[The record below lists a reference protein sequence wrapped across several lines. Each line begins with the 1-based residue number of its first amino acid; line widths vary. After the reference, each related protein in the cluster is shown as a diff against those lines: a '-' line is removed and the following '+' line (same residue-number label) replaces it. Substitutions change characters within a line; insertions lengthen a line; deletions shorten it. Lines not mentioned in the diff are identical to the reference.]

1 MRTTIQFGPQHPVW
15 IEPLRLKLI
24 TDGGEIVRDAELEAG
39 YVHKG
44 LEKKFEWD
52 YNKGAYLSERVC
64 AICTQHHSTCYCL
77 AVEGTMG
84 LEVPRRAAIIRTIML
99 ELERLHSHLLAIG
112 LTMESIGFEN
122 LFMLCFRNREL
133 VLDVFERTTGN
144 RVLHGIN
151 IVGGVTRNI
160 GPEMGKE
167 VLEFCDEIEK
177 RCHDLEKMI
186 TQSYTI
192 RQRLKGVGVLSESLA
207 RDLSLVGP
215 VARGSSVPYDV
226 RHEAPYLLYKEV
238 KVQPIV
244 EKDGDCWAR
253 SIVRVRELFQSID
266 LIRQLVPLLEETPD
280 ELFGKSKA
288 LPDGEY
294 FARVEPPRGELFYYV
309 RGKKSKDLDRVK
321 VRTSTYANGA
331 GIVPLIKGSH
341 LADVGLITI
350 TFDPCIG
357 CFDR

>member
-15 IEPLRLKLI
+15 VEPLRLKL
-24 TDGGEIVRDAELEAG
+24 TMDGEIVKDAILEAG

-52 YNKGAYLSERVC
+52 YDKGAYLSERVC

-77 AVEGTMG
+77 AVEGTMN

-99 ELERLHSHLLAIG
+99 ELERLHSHFLAIG
-112 LTMESIGFEN
+112 CTLESIGFEN
-122 LFMLCFRNREL
+122 LFMLCFRDREV
-133 VLDVFERTTGN
+133 VLDMFERTTGN

-160 GPEMGKE
+160 GPEMAKE
-167 VLEFCDEIEK
+167 IMGFCDEIEK
-177 RCHDLEKMI
+177 RARDLEKMI
-186 TQSYTI
+186 VNSYTI
-192 RQRLKGVGVLSESLA
+192 KQRMQGVGIMSEQLA
-207 RDLSLVGP
+207 KDLCVVGP
-215 VARGSSVPYDV
+215 VARGSNVPYDV
-226 RHEAPYLLYKEV
+226 RSIAPYLMYKEV
-238 KVQPIV
+238 KVTPVV

-253 SIVRVRELFQSID
+253 SLVRVRELFQSID
-266 LIRQLVPLLEETPD
+266 LIRQLVPLLEGTPD
-280 ELFGKSKA
+280 ELFAKSKA
-288 LPDGEY
+288 MPEGEH

-309 RGKKSKDLDRVK
+309 RGKKSKELDRVK
-321 VRTSTYANGA
+321 IRTSTYANGP
-331 GIVPLIKGSH
+331 GIVPLIKGAH
-341 LADVGLITI
+341 LADVGFITI

>member
-15 IEPLRLKLI
+15 IEPLRLKLT
-24 TDGGEIVRDAELEAG
+24 TDGEIVKDASLEAG

-64 AICTQHHSTCYCL
+64 AICTQHHSTCYCT

-84 LEVPRRAAIIRTIML
+84 LELPRRAAIIRTIML
-99 ELERLHSHLLAIG
+99 ELERLHSHFLAIG
-112 LTMESIGFEN
+112 LTLEAIGFEN
-122 LFMLCFRNREL
+122 LFMLCFRDREV

-151 IVGGVTRNI
+151 IVGGVIRNV
-160 GPEMGKE
+160 GPEMAKE
-167 VLEFCDEIEK
+167 IMDFCDDIEK
-177 RCHDLEKMI
+177 RAHDLEKMI
-186 TQSYTI
+186 VNSYTI
-192 RQRLKGVGVLSESLA
+192 KQRMQGVGVMSESLA
-207 RDLSLVGP
+207 KDLCVVGP
-215 VARGSSVPYDV
+215 VARGSNVPYDV
-226 RHEAPYLLYKEV
+226 RAIAPYLLYKEV
-238 KVQPIV
+238 KVTPVV
-244 EKDGDCWAR
+244 EKGGDCWAR
-253 SIVRVRELFQSID
+253 SLVRVRELFQSIG
-266 LIRQLVPLLEETPD
+266 LIRQLVPLLESSPD
-280 ELFGKSKA
+280 ELFAKSKA
-288 LPDGEY
+288 MPEGEN

-309 RGKKSKDLDRVK
+309 RGKKSKELDRVK
-321 VRTSTYANGA
+321 IRTSTYANGP

>member
-15 IEPLRLKLI
+15 IEPLRLKL
-24 TDGGEIVRDAELEAG
+24 TADGEIVKDAVLEAG

-84 LEVPRRAAIIRTIML
+84 LEIPRRAQIIRTIML
-99 ELERLHSHLLAIG
+99 ELERLHSHFLAIG
-112 LTMESIGFEN
+112 LTLEAIGFEN
-122 LFMLCFRNREL
+122 LFMLCFRDREA

-151 IVGGVTRNI
+151 IVGGVIRNI
-160 GPEMGKE
+160 GPEMAKE
-167 VLEFCDEIEK
+167 IMDFCDDIE
-177 RCHDLEKMI
+177 RRARDLENMI
-186 TQSYTI
+186 VNSYTI
-192 RQRLKGVGVLSESLA
+192 RQRMQGVGVMSEQLA
-207 RDLSLVGP
+207 RDLCVVGP
-215 VARGSSVPYDV
+215 VARGSNVPYDV
-226 RHEAPYLLYKEV
+226 RATAPYLMYKEV
-238 KVQPIV
+238 KVTPIV
-244 EKDGDCWAR
+244 EKGGDCWAR
-253 SIVRVRELFQSID
+253 SLVRVRELFQSID
-266 LIRQLVPLLEETPD
+266 LIRQLVPLLEGTPD
-280 ELFGKSKA
+280 EIFAKSKT
-288 LPDGEY
+288 LPEGEN

-309 RGKKSKDLDRVK
+309 RGKKSKELDRVK
-321 VRTSTYANGA
+321 IRTSTYANGV

>member
-15 IEPLRLKLI
+15 IEPLRLKL
-24 TDGGEIVRDAELEAG
+24 TMDGEIVRDAELEAG

-64 AICTQHHSTCYCL
+64 AICTQHHSTCYCM
-77 AVEGTMG
+77 AVEGVLG
-84 LEVPRRAAIIRTIML
+84 LEIPRKAAIIRTIML

-112 LTMESIGFEN
+112 LTLESIGFEN
-122 LFMLCFRNREL
+122 LFMLCFRNREM

-151 IVGGVTRNI
+151 VVGGVVRNI
-160 GPEMGKE
+160 GPEMAKE
-167 VLEFCDEIEK
+167 IGDFCDAMEK
-177 RCHDLEKMI
+177 KVRDLEQMI
-186 TQSYTI
+186 TKSYTI
-192 RQRLKGVGVLSESLA
+192 RQRMQGVGIMPEKLA
-207 RDLSLVGP
+207 KELCVVGP
-215 VARGSSVPYDV
+215 VARGSNVPYDV
-226 RHEAPYLLYKEV
+226 RYDAPYLMYKEIRFT
-238 KVQPIV
+238 PIV

-253 SIVRVRELFQSID
+253 SIVRVRELYQSID
-266 LIRQLVPLLEETPD
+266 LIRQCLPLLGGAPD
-280 ELFGKSKA
+280 EIFAKPKS
-288 LPDGEY
+288 LPEGEY
-294 FARVEPPRGELFYYV
+294 FMRDEAPRGELFYYV
-309 RGKKSKDLDRVK
+309 RGKKSKELDRVK
-321 VRTSTYANGA
+321 IRTSTYANGI
-331 GIVPLIKGSH
+331 GIIPLIKGSH